1 MYTCRTCYTV
11 PVVFFV
17 FCPTSQHTLLG
28 RGRDSV
34 AQHILCMLLPSALC
48 WPKVSQCAVL
58 ASLLP
63 WEGPQARGT
72 TPSFE
77 ATPWAVQGS
86 LSGTQ
91 PALSH
96 PRPARTKSALC
107 CTPSPR
113 LFMAALCL
121 LFENKQTDCLV
132 HRAALS
138 YSKGLFVQVLQEP
151 GSVFQQQTERIM
163 P

>member
-1 MYTCRTCYTV
+1 MKSLILQKRKRRCI
-11 PVVFFV
+11 
-17 FCPTSQHTLLG
+17 
-28 RGRDSV
+28 RGALHHANAFQPQIPRSFPSV
-34 AQHILCMLLPSALC
+34 N
-48 WPKVSQCAVL
+48 L

-63 WEGPQARGT
+63 WEGPRAKGT
-72 TPSFE
+72 TPSFK

-121 LFENKQTDCLV
+121 LFENKQTNCLV

-151 GSVFQQQTERIM
+151 GSVFQQQTEKIM